1 MNLRPLGLLGL
12 IATCASAS
20 ASTPVEVERVDSVV
34 RVSATIEA
42 RASPELCFAVL
53 TDFDHMADFLPG
65 LKSSRLV
72 SLPGEPLRL
81 RQVGRSVLGLSSL
94 AIDVTLAV
102 TLDPPHE
109 FTFTEVVGNLRQMRG
124 RWHVAGDPTHCT
136 IDYRAE
142 IEPNFWVP
150 PLIGPLLIKRQ
161 VREQVDALVAEI
173 HRRAQ
178 AAPTYSPSAK
188 AISLS

>member
-12 IATCASAS
+12 IATCATAS
-20 ASTPVEVERVDSVV
+20 SSTPVEVERVDAVV

-42 RASPELCFAVL
+42 RASPGLCFSVL

-65 LKSSRLV
+65 LQSTRLV
-72 SLPGEPLRL
+72 NLPGEPLRL
-81 RQVGRSVLGLSSL
+81 REVGRPVLGLSRL
-94 AIDVTLAV
+94 AVDVTLAV

-109 FTFTEVVGNLRQMRG
+109 FTFTRVAGNLRQMHGTWR
-124 RWHVAGDPTHCT
+124 VAGDATHCT

-142 IEPNFWVP
+142 IEPDFWVP
-150 PLIGPLLIKRQ
+150 PLIGPLLIERQ
-161 VREQVDALVAEI
+161 VREQVDALVVEI

-178 AAPTYSPSAK
+178 AAPIP
-188 AISLS
+188 

>member
-1 MNLRPLGLLGL
+1 MNLRPLCLLGM

-34 RVSATIEA
+34 RVSVTIEA
-42 RASPELCFAVL
+42 RASPRLCFSVL
-53 TDFDHMADFLPG
+53 TDFDHLADFLPG
-65 LKSSRLV
+65 LQSTRLV

-81 RQVGRSVLGLSSL
+81 REVGRPVLGLSSL
-94 AIDVTLAV
+94 AVDVTLAV

-109 FTFTEVVGNLRQMRG
+109 FTFARVAGNLRQMRG
-124 RWHVAGDPTHCT
+124 RWHVAGDTTHCT

-142 IEPNFWVP
+142 IEPGFWVP
-150 PLIGPLLIKRQ
+150 PLIGPMLIKQQ

-178 AAPTYSPSAK
+178 AAPIP
-188 AISLS
+188 

>member
-1 MNLRPLGLLGL
+1 MNFRPLCLLGL

-20 ASTPVEVERVDSVV
+20 ASTLVEVERVDAVV

-42 RASPELCFAVL
+42 RASPGLCFSVL

-65 LKSSRLV
+65 LQSTGLV
-72 SLPGEPLRL
+72 SLPGEPLLL
-81 RQVGRSVLGLSSL
+81 REVGRPVLGFSSL
-94 AIDVTLAV
+94 AADVTLAV

-109 FTFTEVVGNLRQMRG
+109 FTFTRVAGNLRQMSG
-124 RWHVAGDPTHCT
+124 TWHVAGDATHCT

-142 IEPNFWVP
+142 IEPGFWVP
-150 PLIGPLLIKRQ
+150 PLIGALLIKQQ

-173 HRRAQ
+173 HRRAK
-178 AAPTYSPSAK
+178 AAPIP
-188 AISLS
+188 

>member
-1 MNLRPLGLLGL
+1 MNLRPFCLLGL
-12 IATCASAS
+12 IAACATAS
-20 ASTPVEVERVDSVV
+20 ASTPVEVERVDALV
-34 RVSATIEA
+34 RVSATMEA
-42 RASPELCFAVL
+42 RASPGLCFSVL
-53 TDFDHMADFLPG
+53 TDFDHMAEFLPS

-81 RQVGRSVLGLSSL
+81 RQVGRSVLGFSSL
-94 AIDVTLAV
+94 AVDVTLAV

-109 FTFTEVVGNLRQMRG
+109 FTFTKLAGNLRQMHG
-124 RWHVAGDPTHCT
+124 AWHVAGDTTHCT

-142 IEPNFWVP
+142 IEPDFWVP

-173 HRRAQ
+173 HGRAH
-178 AAPTYSPSAK
+178 AAPIP
-188 AISLS
+188 

>member
-20 ASTPVEVERVDSVV
+20 ASSPVEVERVDSVV

-94 AIDVTLAV
+94 AVDVTLAV

-124 RWHVAGDPTHCT
+124 RWHVAGDATHCT

-142 IEPNFWVP
+142 IEPTFWVP

-173 HRRAQ
+173 QRREQ
-178 AAPTYSPSAK
+178 AAPTYSPSRK
-188 AISLS
+188 QSR